1 MTDVRY
7 DPLSPEVHQ
16 DPYRI
21 YSALRRHAPLYR
33 SESGWYALSR
43 YDDVRR
49 ALQQTRD
56 FSSSAMHDLVLA
68 VGNDNP
74 GEGPRTLIGTDPP
87 DHTSIRKIVNRGFTR
102 RRIAELESRIR
113 AMSEDLVAP
122 IVSRGGGDLVADLAA
137 ALPVMVIA
145 EMLGIDPARRVDFR
159 RWSDDLMLV
168 LGGRATPAQVK
179 QSELSL
185 DAMGDYLSEIIEER
199 KRVPKDDLISALV
212 QNADDEEGVLV
223 EEEAR
228 FFAELLLIAGN
239 ETTTYLL
246 SNAIHAL
253 LSHPDQLDL
262 VAERPD
268 LIPNVIEETL
278 RHSSPIQLTMRRAT
292 RDLKTPH
299 GVIPEGSSVLLLLA
313 SANRDDSVF
322 PRAARFDMT
331 RDTSGHLAFGH
342 GTHFCLGSALARLEA
357 RVALEVLFEQASEL
371 RLLDRVPQHQTLLL
385 RGAGELKVALTQRL
399 SNVPTAAPELVR
411 RSA

>member
-1 MTDVRY
+1 MTDVSY
-7 DPLSPEVHQ
+7 DPLSPEVHR
-16 DPYRI
+16 DPYPI
-21 YSALRRHAPLYR
+21 YAALRRHAPLYR

-49 ALQQTRD
+49 ALQQSND
-56 FSSSAMHDLVLA
+56 LSSSAMHDLVLA
-68 VGNDNP
+68 VGDDEP

-113 AMSEDLVAP
+113 AVAEDLVAP
-122 IVSRGGGDLVADLAA
+122 IVDRGDGDLVADLAA

-168 LGGRATPAQVK
+168 LGGRATPAQVE

-185 DAMGDYLSEIIEER
+185 NAMGDYLSEIIDER
-199 KRVPKDDLISALV
+199 KRAPKDDLISALV
-212 QNADDEEGVLV
+212 QNAGDEGVLV
-223 EEEAR
+223 EDEAR

-253 LSHPDQLDL
+253 LSHPEQLAL
-262 VAERPD
+262 VTERPD

-292 RDLKTPH
+292 RDVTTPH

-313 SANRDDSVF
+313 AANRDDSVF
-322 PRAARFDMT
+322 PRAARFDLT

-357 RVALEVLFEQASEL
+357 RVGLEVLFEQASEL
-371 RLLDRVPQHQTLLL
+371 RLLDKVPQHQTLLL
-385 RGAGELKVALTQRL
+385 RGAGELKVAMTQRL
-399 SNVPTAAPELVR
+399 ANFSTAAPELAR